1 MPTHSE
7 VRFVPYAAEEIFEMV
22 GDIAKYPDF
31 LPWCAG
37 ARIRKEEMV
46 DGHKVITAD
55 LIIAY
60 KVFREK
66 FSSKVTLY
74 PETLKVDIS
83 YQDGP
88 FKYLN
93 SHWKVRP
100 LDEGSEIDFYV
111 DFEFKNRLLQS
122 MVARIFTKAV
132 HKMVSAF
139 IDRADVLY
147 GPETPTEPK

>member
-7 VRFVPYAAEEIFEMV
+7 VRLVPYEAKDVFEMV
-22 GDIAKYPDF
+22 GDIGKYPDF

-37 ARIRKEEMV
+37 ARIRKEEV
-46 DGHKVITAD
+46 VEGHKVITAD

-60 KVFREK
+60 KMFRER
-66 FSSKVTLY
+66 FSSEVTLY

-83 YQDGP
+83 YKDGP

-111 DFEFKNRLLQS
+111 DFEFKSRMLQS
-122 MVARIFTKAV
+122 MVARVFTKAV

-139 IDRADVLY
+139 IDRADELY
-147 GPETPTEPK
+147 GPDSTPKVD

>member
-7 VRFVPYAAEEIFEMV
+7 VRLVPYEAKDVFEMV
-22 GDIAKYPDF
+22 GDIGKYPDF

-37 ARIRKEEMV
+37 ARIRKEEV
-46 DGHKVITAD
+46 VEGHKVITAD

-60 KVFREK
+60 KMFRER
-66 FSSKVTLY
+66 FSSEVTLY

-83 YQDGP
+83 YKDGP

-93 SHWKVRP
+93 SHWKVCP

-111 DFEFKNRLLQS
+111 DFEFKSRMLQS
-122 MVARIFTKAV
+122 MVARVFTKAV

-139 IDRADVLY
+139 IDRADALY
-147 GPETPTEPK
+147 GPDSTPKVD